1 MVKHKSI
8 FLILHLSLSLPREE
22 CDGAGYLN
30 LRLITTGTLSRLHTH
45 LSGLVCKQV
54 SSFSGIPLLLGL
66 IPWVS
71 LNHELFL
78 GDTLISGF
86 DPQGVS

>member
-1 MVKHKSI
+1 MQLMLRERTRLLLYVI
-8 FLILHLSLSLPREE
+8 QLGFFFFVILHLSLSQPREE

-30 LRLITTGTLSRLHTH
+30 LRLITTGTLSHLQTH

-66 IPWVS
+66 IP
-71 LNHELFL
+71 
-78 GDTLISGF
+78 
-86 DPQGVS
+86 